1 MQKIVAIGGGKIGFG
16 ATPSEVMSISREIVR
31 LSGKKKPHLIF
42 IPTASSDD
50 KSYARMV
57 EAHFSGKFN
66 CTVDVLYIHKQ
77 TLPFTDIQKRIRK
90 ADIIYVG
97 GGNTL
102 MMMNR
107 WKRLGVDKALREA
120 RVQGKVLCGTSAGA
134 LCWFRQ
140 GNSDSRKYYNPK
152 ASLIKVRGLGFIDAL
167 GCPHYDGEKDRKPL
181 LKAMMKKTPG
191 VAMAMD
197 NCAALE
203 VVGDRYRALTSKP
216 KANTYRVYWHRGHYI
231 QEVIHKNEWQPLS
244 RIGLKVLPAH

>member
-16 ATPSEVMSISREIVR
+16 ATASEVMPISREIVR
-31 LSGKKKPHLIF
+31 LSSKKKPHLIF

-57 EAHFSGKFN
+57 QAHFSSKFH
-66 CTVDVLYIHKQ
+66 CTVDVLYLHKQ
-77 TLPFTDIQKRIRK
+77 KPTFADIQTRIRK
-90 ADIIYVG
+90 ANIIYVG

-107 WKRLGVDKALREA
+107 WKRLGVDKVLKEA
-120 RVQGKVLCGTSAGA
+120 HRQGKVLCGTSAGA

-152 ASLIKVRGLGFIDAL
+152 AGLIKVTGLGFVNAL
-167 GCPHYDGEKDRKPL
+167 GCPHYDGEKDRKPQ
-181 LKAMMKKTPG
+181 LKAMMRKTAG
-191 VAMAMD
+191 VAVAMD

-203 VVGDRYRALTSKP
+203 VVGDKYRALASKP
-216 KANTYRVYWHRGHYI
+216 KANSYRVYWVRGRFV
-231 QEVIHKNEWQPLS
+231 QEVIHKDRWQRLS
-244 RIGLKVLPAH
+244 KIDVKVLPA